1 MNILRILTSVI
12 LLLGFASAG
21 QAESLL
27 EIYQMALRS
36 DPSIREAEANRSA
49 IAQTEAQ
56 SRGVLLPQ
64 IDANASW
71 SDTTSE
77 GIRNTAVGGTNV
89 GQQFTNETDGWRWG
103 VQLSQTLFRW
113 DQWVALKRADKS
125 VAQAD
130 ADYLAAGQDLQIRT
144 SQRYFDVLAAQD
156 TLASEQAA
164 QEAIARQLEQAK
176 KRFEVGLIAIT
187 DVQEAQAGY
196 DQAVATEILAK
207 RSLANAK
214 ESLREVAGYFEGPL
228 TSPENEIPLI
238 PPNPAD
244 EEIWV
249 ETALQRN
256 ATVLSAELGAEI
268 ARDDKKSARSGH
280 FPTVDLVASYS
291 DTDISGTGSFA
302 GSGGSTSTNVPVGT
316 DSTDEQ
322 IEIRFAIPIFSG
334 GSTSARVKEAS
345 YRHIAAQERF
355 ERAVRQ
361 AKRETRDAYLGVVSE
376 IARVKAL
383 KQAKASAQTA
393 LEASEAGF
401 DVGTRTTVDVLN
413 ARRQLFVADVNYA
426 RSRYDYVLNVLLLK
440 QAAGTLGVND
450 VSEVSRWLELAAAE

>member
-1 MNILRILTSVI
+1 MNILRILTSAV
-12 LLLGFASAG
+12 LLLSFVPAG
-21 QAESLL
+21 HAESLL
-27 EIYQMALRS
+27 EIYQMALRN

-49 IAQTEAQ
+49 IAQTEYQA
-56 SRGVLLPQ
+56 RGVLLPQ

-71 SDTTSE
+71 TDQSSE
-77 GIRNTAVGGTNV
+77 GLRNTAVGGQNFAQRFV
-89 GQQFTNETDGWRWG
+89 NDTDGWRWG

-113 DQWVALKRADKS
+113 DQWIELKKADKA

-130 ADYLAAGQDLQIRT
+130 ADYLAAGQDLQIRVA
-144 SQRYFDVLAAQD
+144 QRYFDVLAAKD
-156 TLASEQAA
+156 TLESEQAA

-176 KRFEVGLIAIT
+176 KRFDVGLIAIT

-196 DQAVATEILAK
+196 DEAVAAEILAK
-207 RSLANAK
+207 RNLANAE

-228 TSPENEIPLI
+228 TSPESEIPLI

-249 ETALQRN
+249 ETALQQN

-268 ARDDKKSARSGH
+268 ARDDKNSARAGH
-280 FPTVDLVASYS
+280 MPTVDLIASYS
-291 DTDISGTGSFA
+291 DTDVSGTGTF
-302 GSGGSTSTNVPVGT
+302 SGGGATSTDTPIGNS
-316 DSTDEQ
+316 STDEQ
-322 IEIRFAIPIFSG
+322 IEIRFALPIFSG
-334 GSTSARVKEAS
+334 GSTSARTKEAS

-355 ERAVRQ
+355 ERAARQ
-361 AKRETRDAYLGVVSE
+361 ASRETRDSYLGVVSE

-426 RSRYDYVLNVLLLK
+426 RSRYDYILNVLLLK

-450 VSEVSRWLELAAAE
+450 IDEVSRWLELAAAE

>member
-1 MNILRILTSVI
+1 MNILRLLTSVF
-12 LLLGFASAG
+12 LFLGFASAG
-21 QAESLL
+21 HAESLL
-27 EIYQMALRS
+27 DIYQMALRS

-49 IAQTEAQ
+49 IAQTESQA
-56 SRGVLLPQ
+56 RGVLLPQ
-64 IDANASW
+64 VDANASW
-71 SDTTSE
+71 SDTSSE
-77 GIRNTAVGGTNV
+77 GIRNSAFGGTNV
-89 GQQFTNETDGWRWG
+89 RQQFTNDTDGWRWG

-113 DQWVALKRADKS
+113 DQWIALKKADKS
-125 VAQAD
+125 VAQAE

-164 QEAIARQLEQAK
+164 KEAIARQLEQAK

-187 DVQEAQAGY
+187 DVQEAQAGF

-228 TSPENEIPLI
+228 TSPKSEIPLI

-249 ETALQRN
+249 DTALQQN

-268 ARDDKKSARSGH
+268 ARDDKRSARSGH
-280 FPTVDLVASYS
+280 FPTVDLVASYN
-291 DTDISGTGSFA
+291 DTDIAGTGTFV
-302 GSGGSTSTNVPVGT
+302 GQGTTSTNVPIGT

-322 IEIRFAIPIFSG
+322 IEIRFALPIFSG
-334 GSTSARVKEAS
+334 GSTSARTKEAS

-355 ERAVRQ
+355 ERAARQ

-376 IARVKAL
+376 ISRVKAL

-426 RSRYDYVLNVLLLK
+426 RSRYDYILNVLLLK

-450 VSEVSRWLELAAAE
+450 VAEVSRWLELAAAQ